1 MGAPLSYRLNHLDT
15 IAERVTE
22 LEPVKTRNRDAR
34 DAVNPFRF
42 QPSSPC
48 LQISNGIG
56 DVGFRSG
63 AVDAVL
69 CADVDALVTEFE
81 PKSTAPLQ
89 RRGLF
94 HLF

>member
-48 LQISNGIG
+48 LQICNGIG
-56 DVGFRSG
+56 DVGFRLKS
-63 AVDAVL
+63 VDTIL
-69 CADVDALVTEFE
+69 CANMDVLVTDLK
-81 PKSTAPLQ
+81 PKSAAPL
-89 RRGLF
+89 
-94 HLF
+94 